1 MKTWKKIGLGL
12 LVIVIIACIWFYPKY
27 KMLSHTIHLFDEDR
41 IVTNFRTFDS
51 IWPVST
57 LKASSQVYKYPKG
70 TKLTLPEN
78 FNYKGT
84 TYTTDTFL
92 KDSWTTGF
100 LVIQNDS
107 IVFEDYYL
115 GNTESTRNI
124 SWSMAKSF
132 ISSLIGIAIEE
143 GHIKNINQNI
153 DEYLSELKGSGY
165 EGVRIKDVLQ
175 MSTGVSFNEDYG
187 DFNSDINRWGR
198 GFALGESQD
207 EFAATLERELEPG
220 TVNHY
225 VSINTHVL
233 GMLLTKAT
241 GRTITDY
248 MQEKL
253 YEPLGMEYD
262 GYWLIDGENMEMAL
276 GGLNLT
282 LRDYAKIGSLYLK
295 NGLFRGQQIVPQ
307 KWVNNSVTPDGSH
320 VQPTEEF
327 GYGYQWWI
335 PKSDIGEFMAIG
347 VYNQNIYINP
357 TTNTVIVKLSANP
370 KFNDPTYVPSS
381 NYAALEMY
389 RVITEKYKVVVEE
402 EVVELVEE

>member
-12 LVIVIIACIWFYPKY
+12 LFIVIVACIWFYPKY
-27 KMLSHTIHLFDEDR
+27 KMLSHVIHLFDEDR
-41 IVTNFRTFDS
+41 IVSNFRSFDAV
-51 IWPVST
+51 WPVSI

-70 TKLTLPEN
+70 NKLALPEN
-78 FNYKGT
+78 FNFKET
-84 TYTTDTFL
+84 TYTTKNFL

-107 IVFEDYYL
+107 IVFEEYYL
-115 GNTESTRNI
+115 GNTEFTRNI

-143 GHIKNINQNI
+143 GHIKNINQNVE
-153 DEYLSELKGSGY
+153 EYLPELKGSAY

-175 MSTGVSFNEDYG
+175 MSTGVGFNEDYG

-198 GFALGESQD
+198 GFALGKSQN
-207 EFAATLERELEPG
+207 EFAATLDRELEPG

-233 GMLLTKAT
+233 GMLITKAT
-241 GRTITDY
+241 GQTITDY

-262 GYWLIDGENMEMAL
+262 GYWLLDGENMEMAL

-282 LRDYAKIGSLYLK
+282 LRDYAKIGSVYLK
-295 NGLFRGQQIVPQ
+295 NGLFRGQQIVPE
-307 KWVNNSVTPDGSH
+307 KWVHNSVTPEGSH
-320 VQPTEEF
+320 VQPTEMF

-335 PKSDIGEFMAIG
+335 PKSEVGEFMAIG
-347 VYNQNIYINP
+347 IYNQNIYINP

-370 KFNDPTYVPSS
+370 KFNDKTYIPSS

-389 RVITEKYKVVVEE
+389 RAIADKYKVIQEE
-402 EVVELVEE
+402 KVFELIE